1 MRKRVFS
8 ILLALCMVA
17 SLVSVP
23 ALAAEEEATSESV
36 VEVIETETTPGGVEG
51 DAGRGGGTATCTA
64 EAVCSVCNTA
74 YGEKAVT
81 DRRPPF
87 CAKNRPRHEGRE
99 R

>member
-1 MRKRVFS
+1 MKKRVFS

-36 VEVIETETTPGGVEG
+36 VEVIETETTPGGETL
-51 DAGRGGGTATCTA
+51 DAAAARRPAQPRRCAASATRPT
-64 EAVCSVCNTA
+64 
-74 YGEKAVT
+74 EKRRRT